1 MFSYF
6 LRGALHSEKNSFS
19 CYVYLF
25 LAQSTGA
32 FYITHHCR
40 QFQLTAE
47 GIKGNRL

>member
-32 FYITHHCR
+32 FYNKHHCR
-40 QFQLTAE
+40 QFQLTE
-47 GIKGNRL
+47 KGMKRNRL